1 MDPVTMAL
9 MYAGGSAI
17 AGAGG
22 YLGAQKTAAASQQA
36 GGTNALMQA
45 LAMQQ
50 AQQRFNEAKGL
61 LSPYA
66 TAGSGSIEM
75 LMKYM
80 KGDAAKADRVGGGG
94 ASLISTFEPTMAQ
107 LEATPGYQ
115 FARSQG
121 LGAMTNAAA
130 ARGLGTSGNLLRG
143 LGEYGTGFASQ
154 TFNEQLKNY
163 LMQNQQAY
171 NMLMGPSQ
179 VGVQAGQAIMQG
191 TSQFNPQMMAGAQGV
206 GTAYGQGL
214 LGQANA
220 QAQGYNVLA
229 GNIGSAMQMP
239 AFASMYG
246 RGTTGDGAGAGG
258 FSGVPGFLAST
269 AGYQGP
275 FPKSGYNPIG
285 GYMDTSLYPAGQPQS
300 VTPY

>member
-1 MDPVTMAL
+1 MDPVTMAAL
-9 MYAGGSAI
+9 YAGGALLS
-17 AGAGG
+17 GGGG

-36 GGTNALMQA
+36 GGTSALMQA

-75 LMKYM
+75 LTKYM

-94 ASLISTFEPTMAQ
+94 ANLLSTFEPTMAQ

-130 ARGLGTSGNLLRG
+130 AKGLGTSGNLLRG

-154 TFNEQLKNY
+154 TFNDQLKNY
-163 LMQNQQAY
+163 LIQNQQAF
-171 NMLMGPSQ
+171 NMLMGPAQ
-179 VGVQAGQAIMQG
+179 IGMQAGQSIMQG
-191 TSQFNPQMMAGAQGV
+191 TSQFNPQMMAGSQGV

-220 QAQGYNVLA
+220 EAQGYNVLA

-246 RGTTGDGAGAGG
+246 RGPTGTTSY
-258 FSGVPGFLAST
+258 SGVPSWLGSVLGGM
-269 AGYQGP
+269 GYSNMGYGP
-275 FPKSGYNPIG
+275 
-285 GYMDTSLYPAGQPQS
+285 QQR
-300 VTPY
+300 

>member
-1 MDPVTMAL
+1 MDPVTMAAL
-9 MYAGGSAI
+9 YAGGALLS
-17 AGAGG
+17 GGGG

-36 GGTNALMQA
+36 GGTNAMLQA

-50 AQQRFNEAKGL
+50 AQQRFNEAKGTLTPYTDVGASTIGL
-61 LSPYA
+61 LSKYLQGTGA
-66 TAGSGSIEM
+66 QQAG
-75 LMKYM
+75 
-80 KGDAAKADRVGGGG
+80 VGGGG
-94 ASLISTFEPTMAQ
+94 ANLLSTFAPTMAQ

-130 ARGLGTSGNLLRG
+130 ARGLGTSGNLVRG
-143 LGEYGTGFASQ
+143 LGEYATGFASQ
-154 TFNEQLKNY
+154 TFNDQLKNY
-163 LMQNQQAY
+163 LMQNQQAF

-179 VGVQAGQAIMQG
+179 LGAQAGQSIMQG
-191 TSQFNPQMMAGAQGV
+191 ASQFNPQMMAAAQGV

-246 RGTTGDGAGAGG
+246 RGGTGAGAGAGG

-275 FPKSGYNPIG
+275 FPKGGYNPIG
-285 GYMDTSLYPAGQPQS
+285 GYVDTSLYPYGQPQS